1 LAGRVRARLTAR
13 EGRRFGLT
21 VGLAFLALA
30 GVLVWRRHETAAV
43 VCGALGA
50 LLALGALIAPTR
62 LGPVERAWMALALLI
77 SRVTTPIFMGIVYFL
92 VLTPMALAMRMAGKN
107 PLRHRAAEGGYWVR
121 RATSGEGRGDMTK
134 KF

>member
-1 LAGRVRARLTAR
+1 LAGPVRARLTAR

-30 GVLVWRRHETAAV
+30 GVLVWRQHETAAV

>member
-1 LAGRVRARLTAR
+1 MAGPVRARLTAR

-30 GVLVWRRHETAAV
+30 GVLVWRQHETAAV

>member
-30 GVLVWRRHETAAV
+30 GVLVWRQHETAAV